1 MLNFVAYHIEL
12 SHWPTM
18 LDSVITVSENS
29 TCQAINMKKAAAI
42 CANTDNLTLC
52 AAFDT
57 VKGANILDQ
66 IYYNFSMKVL
76 Y

>member
-1 MLNFVAYHIEL
+1 
-12 SHWPTM
+12 
-18 LDSVITVSENS
+18 
-29 TCQAINMKKAAAI
+29 MKKAAAI

-52 AAFDT
+52 ADT

-66 IYYNFSMKVL
+66 IYYNFNMKVL